1 MKLENYLKLLDYF
14 SLITVTKDKI
24 PNFKWKEQQVRKLSP
39 EEFTKRY
46 NSPSTNNVGIVTGF
60 EDLEVVDVDL
70 KVFSTTREKEEF
82 WEEYLKLLKDTIF
95 DFDEKFV
102 IYKTKNAGYHILYK
116 TKRVGGN
123 QKLSKLKHHDEY
135 LIETRGKGGYVF
147 VYPENKIS
155 KLSYFDVKYIS
166 DDDWIDLMR
175 ISKSYNYI
183 EPKKEEVDVKIKK
196 TYNHNGVTPWDDF
209 NAQIDVWDVVQDDFT
224 IYRDTP
230 KKIMIKRHNA
240 KSLHSGYIYKEDNL
254 MYLFSTGTIYPHE
267 TQISPYYAYT
277 IKYHNGDFSASAK
290 DLYNQGFGDRL
301 TSDIKEKESKVP
313 DKTEEIDAYLINE
326 KDLVFPIDIF
336 PKPYQN
342 YIMEC
347 HRVLD
352 SVIDYMGCALLWV
365 ASICIGNSVHVKV
378 KNRWID
384 PAILWV
390 AIVGKAGVGKTPSI
404 SNITFPLEK
413 ENQKKIQ
420 KYFEDYDL
428 YEAYS
433 SLSHKEK
440 ETVKEVHKPIKK
452 QFIVGDITL
461 EALADLHESSDN
473 AIGNEKDELKGWLND
488 MNKYRAGSDLQFW
501 LSTWSGK
508 SVNINR
514 MTRRGTFIS
523 NPFISVM
530 GGIQPNVLNS
540 ISTEENKDSGFLDR
554 LLLSYPD
561 VEPEYF
567 NENDISQDA
576 VDWYRDSIVNF
587 YNTFQRNIQRDEKG
601 KIKPMLAVF
610 DEDAKKALKK
620 GINNL
625 VDKMRSDSENE
636 YVKSIYPKQQT
647 YIPRFALIIHA
658 LDCVTNDAGLV
669 KLISKESVEKAI
681 RLSNYFIATAKK
693 VKRDSTEL
701 GDMKTTLSFAKGKT
715 NFEKF
720 KAVYLKNPK
729 INKQQLADIIGVSV
743 QMIYNYIKK
752 IEK

>member
-1 MKLENYLKLLDYF
+1 MKNKIGAKLSQLGY
-14 SLITVTKDKI
+14 SIIPCGNDKI
-24 PNFKWKEQQVRKLSP
+24 PIGAWKKYQSEKRTP
-39 EEFTKRY
+39 EEVENLK
-46 NSPSTNNVGIVTGF
+46 SEQLGIVTGF
-60 EDLEVVDVDL
+60 NDLEVIDVDL
-70 KVFSTTREKEEF
+70 KVLSTTREKEDF
-82 WEEYLKLLKDTIF
+82 WEEYLRLLKDSIF

-102 IYKTKNAGYHILYK
+102 IVKTRNQGYHILYQ
-116 TKRVGGN
+116 TKRVRGS
-123 QKLSKLKHHDEY
+123 QKLATLKNHTECI
-135 LIETRGKGGYVF
+135 IETRGTGGMVIMYDDF
-147 VYPENKIS
+147 YNNKA
-155 KLSYFDVKYIS
+155 YFNIQYIS
-166 DDDWIDLMR
+166 DEDWESLMR
-175 ISKSYNYI
+175 ISRSYNYV
-183 EPKKEEVDVKIKK
+183 EPKQEEVDVKIKK

-209 NAQIDVWDVVQDDFT
+209 NAQTDVWDVVQDEFT
-224 IYRDTP
+224 IYKDTA
-230 KKIMIKRHNA
+230 KKIYVKRIGA
-240 KSLHSGYIYKEDNL
+240 TSLHSGYIYKEDNL
-254 MYLFSTGTIYPHE
+254 MYLFSSNTIYPSE
-267 TQISPYYAYT
+267 TQISPYYAFT
-277 IKYHNGDFSASAK
+277 IKYHNGNFSESAK

-347 HRVLD
+347 HRALD

-420 KYFEDYDL
+420 KYFEEYDL

-433 SLSHKEK
+433 SLSQKEK

-488 MNKYRAGSDLQFW
+488 MNKYREGSDLQFW

-587 YNTFQRNIQRDEKG
+587 YNTFQKHIQRDEKG

-658 LDCVTNDAGLV
+658 LDCVTNDSGLV

-693 VKRDSTEL
+693 VKKDSTEL

-752 IEK
+752 VEK